1 MSLFGTLSLVLALVA
16 VIVSAVTLFMANTR
30 MNADSAAV
38 RKSGERLRNLG
49 NLTTFGVMLFLTLGI
64 GTLLY
69 GFMAADF
76 SLQYVAQNYPDDPG
90 PWQWLYKISGVWGGR
105 QGSLLFW
112 TWLIAL
118 FASWVSYHR
127 IRVMGDRVTTVAL
140 AIMNIVIGLFI
151 GTMLLSTSNDPFI
164 ATPAQF
170 LGENGERIGTA
181 ALWGMNK
188 LLEHWAMV
196 FHPPATFIGYAGLTV
211 PFAYAIATLIVGDE
225 SRRWVEHSNRITL
238 FSWLLL
244 SVGIGLGAVWAYVVL
259 GWGGYWGWD
268 PVENASLLSWLT
280 GVALLHSMTVV
291 RKRKRY
297 QHWAIASAT
306 ITFIFVIMAT
316 FITRS
321 GLVQSVH
328 AFTEDR
334 VSAFFFIAMM
344 VLAALSAIIGLFV
357 RKGTL
362 GDADDISSL
371 ASKNATYYLTN
382 VIMFA
387 AAALLAYLTIAP
399 ALPAFLPFGGTAIL
413 PTLYNGIARPLGILL
428 MAILAVCP
436 LFMWGKTD
444 KDRFFS
450 SIKVPLIGALV
461 LFALFMAIFVLE
473 LLPHYQDNMAQ
484 DPRQA
489 AQLSAAGPAFYY
501 HGMAI
506 LGFLIA
512 AFVIA
517 VSLYLIV
524 LGIRARMKNADENF
538 FAATVQLFRR
548 APAQAGGYLAHLGM
562 GIILVGLI
570 GSSMYVMDRTYAL
583 PAQTGAQLEI
593 AGYELSYDDMDQE
606 ELANGDFLYTARFH
620 VTHDGRDRGDITPTI
635 TVPITAGQQGM
646 NKLDASVQTTAM
658 EDLFVVFQGLNAD
671 GSYSVNVKVNPLIL
685 YVWIGFGVLV
695 LGTVFAMLPRRAQP
709 DLATVEKA

>member
-297 QHWAIASAT
+297 QHWAIASAA

-506 LGFLIA
+506 LGFLVA

>member
-297 QHWAIASAT
+297 QHWAIASAA

>member
-489 AQLSAAGPAFYY
+489 AQLSAAGPALYY